1 MLQRNKFL
9 ETQKVNAN
17 DTFNTVNEI
26 TNKGVERMSSLG
38 ELNLRIFE
46 RLAARQVDAM
56 NLAVEH
62 GVRLTKLAT
71 EAKGVNEFVKG
82 QAEAVK
88 DFSERVMG
96 ESKLNLQLAGQA
108 RDDYRV
114 WFEKN
119 LAEVSADLRKAVPA
133 A

>member
-1 MLQRNKFL
+1 M
-9 ETQKVNAN
+9 NAN
-17 DTFNTVNEI
+17 ETFNTVSEI
-26 TNKGVERMSSLG
+26 TSKNVARLSSLS
-38 ELNLRIFE
+38 EINLRIFE

-71 EAKGVNEFVKG
+71 ESKGVNEFFKAQV
-82 QAEAVK
+82 EAAK
-88 DFSERVMG
+88 DLGERVMN
-96 ESKLNLQLAGQA
+96 ESKANVQLAGQT

-114 WFEKN
+114 WFEKS

-133 A
+133 V

>member
-1 MLQRNKFL
+1 
-9 ETQKVNAN
+9 VNVN
-17 DTFNTVNEI
+17 ENFNTVSEI
-26 TNKGVERMSSLG
+26 TSKGVDRIFSLG

-71 EAKGVNEFVKG
+71 KSTDVSEFFKT
-82 QAEAVK
+82 QTDATK
-88 DFSERVMG
+88 DFSKRVLS
-96 ESKLNLQLAGQA
+96 ESKVNVQLADQT

-114 WFEKN
+114 WFEKS

-133 A
+133 V

>member
-1 MLQRNKFL
+1 M
-9 ETQKVNAN
+9 NA
-17 DTFNTVNEI
+17 TESFNTVKDI
-26 TNKGVERMSSLG
+26 TAKGMDRMSSLG
-38 ELNLRIFE
+38 QINLRIFE

-62 GVRLTKLAT
+62 GMRLTRLAT
-71 EAKGVNEFVKG
+71 ESKGVNEFFKG
-82 QAEAVK
+82 QVEAAK
-88 DFSERVMG
+88 DFNEVLMN
-96 ESKLNLQLAGQA
+96 ESKANLHFAGQT

-119 LAEVSADLRKAVPA
+119 LAEVSADFRKTIPA

>member
-1 MLQRNKFL
+1 M
-9 ETQKVNAN
+9 NAN

-26 TNKGVERMSSLG
+26 TTKGVERMSSLG

-62 GVRLTKLAT
+62 SVRLTKLAT

-96 ESKLNLQLAGQA
+96 ESKLNLQLAGQT

-114 WFEKN
+114 WFEKS

-133 A
+133 V

>member
-1 MLQRNKFL
+1 M
-9 ETQKVNAN
+9 TAN
-17 DTFNTVNEI
+17 DTFKTVNEI
-26 TNKGVERMSSLG
+26 TTKGVERMSSLG

-62 GVRLTKLAT
+62 SVRLAKLPTETKDV
-71 EAKGVNEFVKG
+71 GEFFKA
-82 QAEAVK
+82 QAEAAK
-88 DFSERVMG
+88 ELGERVMS
-96 ESKLNLQLAGQA
+96 ESKVNLQLAGQT

-119 LAEVSADLRKAVPA
+119 LAEVSADLRKSVPA
-133 A
+133 V

>member
-1 MLQRNKFL
+1 M
-9 ETQKVNAN
+9 TAT

-46 RLAARQVDAM
+46 RMATRQVDAM

-62 GVRLTKLAT
+62 SVRLTKLAT
-71 EAKGVNEFVKG
+71 ESKGVTEFFKA
-82 QAEAVK
+82 QAEAAK
-88 DFSERVMG
+88 ELSERVLS
-96 ESKLNLQLAGQA
+96 ESKINMQLAGQA

-119 LAEVSADLRKAVPA
+119 LADVSADLRKAVPA
-133 A
+133 V

>member
-1 MLQRNKFL
+1 MLHRNNFRRK
-9 ETQKVNAN
+9 TMTAN

-46 RLAARQVDAM
+46 RLAARQVDAV

-62 GVRLTKLAT
+62 SVRLTKLAT
-71 EAKGVNEFVKG
+71 ESKDVTEFFKS
-82 QAEAVK
+82 QAEAAK
-88 DFSERVMG
+88 ELSERVLS
-96 ESKLNLQLAGQA
+96 ESKVNLQLAGQT

-119 LAEVSADLRKAVPA
+119 LADVSADLRKAVPA
-133 A
+133 V